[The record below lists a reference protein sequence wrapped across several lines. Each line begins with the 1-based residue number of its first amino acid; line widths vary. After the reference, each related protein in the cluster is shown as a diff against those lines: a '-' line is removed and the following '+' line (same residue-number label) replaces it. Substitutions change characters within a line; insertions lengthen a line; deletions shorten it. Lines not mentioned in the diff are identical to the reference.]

1 MTVRTAGRAGAGRAA
16 AARATAAVLAAAVI
30 ALTGCTA
37 GGGSTAAA
45 GPAVAAGAAQDATA
59 VQSTGAVAALPV
71 AQLGAAAIPHL
82 ADGVTPPTS
91 RWYSSLAFSDPA
103 VPVYPSPLAFLATP
117 DGFTVQRPP
126 VSVSATSISASF
138 TGGLHIGL
146 GGADYRVVRA
156 DPVSV
161 TIEYTDAGASVPRAR
176 VTIAEGS
183 PIVAVAAEA
192 DLAVA
197 LPGSPTPVA
206 PGAWTV
212 TLDGVTHLL
221 VAPQGA
227 LDGAALRVPGGAS
240 LQVAVLPDDG
250 DPAAWAAAI
259 GDPVSSVGVSSTVD
273 DDTAR
278 TRLTYEGTD
287 RTVVV
292 PFAGRDA
299 AAGCTLGTYD
309 TPYGPATACASTTL
323 EWAVPRVAPAAEYGL
338 SGLDDS
344 TRAALVTQASADLD
358 GTGSLPGDTYF
369 GGKGLARLGAL
380 LSLARALGDADL
392 ATRAADRLA
401 DEIAPWTAATGCTTR
416 AQKCFVYDDR
426 LHLVVGK
433 TVGFGAEDGND
444 HHFHYGYFLAAAA
457 ALAQARPDLV
467 DTLRPVMN
475 ALAADIAAGSADT
488 LSAVRVFDPYRGHSW
503 AAGLAPFAD
512 GNNQESSSE
521 AVAAWNGLA
530 LWAQVSGDDALYAR
544 AVWLLSSEAD
554 AARTLYL
561 EPANLP
567 AGYAHSIVSID
578 WSAKRDYSTWFSA
591 EPSAILG
598 IQTLPLGPV
607 SLEYL
612 AGDPARVTQN
622 VTDAGE
628 AAFTGALGDYV
639 QGYSALGSS
648 EAADAAAEAFA
659 TRSTF
664 DDGWSK
670 ALALAWVA
678 AVQLR
683 SE

>member
-146 GGADYRVVRA
+146 GGADCRVVRA

-212 TLDGVTHLL
+212 TLDGVTQLL
-221 VAPQGA
+221 VAPQGT

-292 PFAGRDA
+292 PFAGRD
-299 AAGCTLGTYD
+299 
-309 TPYGPATACASTTL
+309 
-323 EWAVPRVAPAAEYGL
+323 
-338 SGLDDS
+338 DS

-401 DEIAPWTAATGCTTR
+401 DEFAPWTAATGCTTR

>member
-1 MTVRTAGRAGAGRAA
+1 MS
-16 AARATAAVLAAAVI
+16 
-30 ALTGCTA
+30 AL
-37 GGGSTAAA
+37 
-45 GPAVAAGAAQDATA
+45 
-59 VQSTGAVAALPV
+59 
-71 AQLGAAAIPHL
+71 
-82 ADGVTPPTS
+82 
-91 RWYSSLAFSDPA
+91 
-103 VPVYPSPLAFLATP
+103 
-117 DGFTVQRPP
+117 
-126 VSVSATSISASF
+126 
-138 TGGLHIGL
+138 
-146 GGADYRVVRA
+146 
-156 DPVSV
+156 
-161 TIEYTDAGASVPRAR
+161 
-176 VTIAEGS
+176 
-183 PIVAVAAEA
+183 A

-197 LPGSPTPVA
+197 LSGTPEQVTDDSWAVTVDGETSLVVA
-206 PGAWTV
+206 PGA
-212 TLDGVTHLL
+212 TLDGAT
-221 VAPQGA
+221 
-227 LDGAALRVPGGAS
+227 LRVPSGAT
-240 LQVAVLPDDG
+240 LQVAVLPADG
-250 DPAAWAAAI
+250 NPEAWAAAI
-259 GDPVSSVGVSSTVD
+259 GAPVSSVSVSSSVAEDTVS
-273 DDTAR
+273 

-287 RTVVV
+287 QTVVV
-292 PFAGRDA
+292 PFAGRE
-299 AAGCTLGTYD
+299 AAGDCTLGTYD
-309 TPYGPATACASTTL
+309 TPYGPASACASTTL
-323 EWAVPRVAPAAEYGL
+323 EWSVGRVDPTAEYDL
-338 SGLDDS
+338 SGIDET
-344 TRAALVTQASADLD
+344 TRTTLVTQASADLD

-380 LSLARALGDADL
+380 LSLARALGDDDL
-392 ATRAADRLA
+392 AERAADRLA
-401 DEIAPWTAATGCTTR
+401 DELAPWLEADGCASRTT
-416 AQKCFVYDDR
+416 QCFVYDDR
-426 LHLVVGK
+426 LDLVVGK
-433 TVGFGAEDGND
+433 TVGFGAEEGND
-444 HHFHYGYFLAAAA
+444 HHFHYGYFLTAAAV
-457 ALAQARPDLV
+457 LAQERPELL

-475 ALAADIAAGSADT
+475 ALAADIAGGSADT
-488 LSAVRVFDPYRGHSW
+488 LSALRLFDPYRGHSW
-503 AAGLAPFAD
+503 ASGLAPFAD

-554 AARTLYL
+554 TARTLYL